1 MNSHV
6 KPINYIEEH
15 HQCVSF
21 RDENRSVFVFKE
33 YAKGENLKEHS
44 VRSNLVILL
53 IEGKCRISSKEFKDL
68 PFKAGEMIAIP
79 EYFPY
84 EISVKEDCKL
94 LFLHFD
100 APACNCSKLIL
111 NSYKRLIDD
120 ETFEVCPTA
129 INTPLNE
136 FIDLLEYY
144 LSAGASC
151 AHLYEIKKEEF
162 FLILRLFYTKEELAS
177 FFYPILKYTSTFRRF
192 VLDNYKKVNSVAEMI
207 DASNMSKTVFY
218 EKFKKTFGVS
228 AKQWLLARQK
238 QQILNMATDPEV
250 SAKDIMVSFNF
261 SSLEHLNSFCKR
273 QFGLTPKELIK
284 KQQFVS

>member
-1 MNSHV
+1 MESKV

-15 HQCVSF
+15 QQCVSF
-21 RDENRSVFVFKE
+21 RPENRSSFIFKK
-33 YAKGENLKEHS
+33 YSKGDTLKERS
-44 VRSNLVILL
+44 VSSNLIVFL
-53 IEGKCRISSKEFKDL
+53 IEGKCLISSKEFSEL
-68 PFKAGEMIAIP
+68 VFEAGQMIAIP
-79 EYFPY
+79 EHFPC
-84 EISVKEDCKL
+84 EILVVKNCKL
-94 LFLHFD
+94 LFMYFD
-100 APACNCSKLIL
+100 APTCNCSKLIL
-111 NSYKRLIDD
+111 NSYKRIVDD
-120 ETFEVCPTA
+120 DTFETTPIA
-129 INTPLNE
+129 IIEPLNQ

-162 FLILRLFYTKEELAS
+162 FLILRLFYTKEELAH
-177 FFYPILKYTSTFRRF
+177 FFYSILKYTCTFRRF

-238 QQILNMATDPEV
+238 QQILNMASDPEV

-273 QFGLTPKELIK
+273 QFGLTPTELIK
-284 KQQFVS
+284 QQQFVS